1 MLYINDIKRPYLE
14 NQRKIGMR
22 LNEELNECKR
32 AKCNQKPLNEVSI
45 NKAKN
50 KSTIPIS
57 IYESS
62 QCSIDKCR
70 KELLKSMKIDF
81 NNYLL
86 FLKYTN
92 RKLTNSEL
100 NLISDIKKLLNKQK
114 KSNEDIKTTLKL
126 IAKFYK

>member
-14 NQRKIGMR
+14 NQRKTGMR

-62 QCSIDKCR
+62 QCSIDKCK
-70 KELLKSMKIDF
+70 KELLK
-81 NNYLL
+81 
-86 FLKYTN
+86 
-92 RKLTNSEL
+92 
-100 NLISDIKKLLNKQK
+100 
-114 KSNEDIKTTLKL
+114 
-126 IAKFYK
+126 